1 MARVAGSRRVR
12 MTCIYCTSLLPWPSF
27 MASTSQVH
35 FPSHVPLPFPFDN
48 TNPIIQSLH
57 MSKFQNAPTLAP
69 ILLTNVY
76 FLRDATNIAIKTMCT
91 TIVEKVGVVTHTPHN
106 PCKIKFKLEYYS
118 FTYKSNISY
127 FARDNQG
134 HIFHCFNYLA
144 QNFLS

>member
-1 MARVAGSRRVR
+1 
-12 MTCIYCTSLLPWPSF
+12 MTCIYCTPLLPWHSF
-27 MASTSQVH
+27 MASMSQVH

-48 TNPIIQSLH
+48 TNSIIQSLH
-57 MSKFQNAPTLAP
+57 MSKFQNVPTLAP

-76 FLRDATNIAIKTMCT
+76 LLRDATNIAIKTMCT
-91 TIVEKVGVVTHTPHN
+91 TIVGKVGVVTHTPHN

-144 QNFLS
+144 QNIFS